1 MPVLCQAACAAPYLA
16 GVGRRYRCAWDACAV
31 RGKNCQPCDSFA
43 AAPGRA
49 HGCGMRALS
58 KRPRARHELD
68 TRNETR
74 TLFSGNESL
83 YLPNVPGNQFVFTTV
98 RRLLRSGGEAPKK
111 CSTFPERSRH
121 VLWDLWSTLIVTPD
135 FSSDLERAPGA
146 RSIAEEK
153 SGVTILVIELHWSQG
168 SEHFRSPAAFLGIL
182 PRALGALVT

>member
-1 MPVLCQAACAAPYLA
+1 ML
-16 GVGRRYRCAWDACAV
+16 
-31 RGKNCQPCDSFA
+31 
-43 AAPGRA
+43 
-49 HGCGMRALS
+49 
-58 KRPRARHELD
+58 
-68 TRNETR
+68 
-74 TLFSGNESL
+74 
-83 YLPNVPGNQFVFTTV
+83 
-98 RRLLRSGGEAPKK
+98 GGEAPKK

-182 PRALGALVT
+182 PRALADSGHAMEAHA

>member
-1 MPVLCQAACAAPYLA
+1 MPVLCQAACPAAYLA

-49 HGCGMRALS
+49 HGCGIRALS

-111 CSTFPERSRH
+111 CSTFGGGFRYSKSSLSRQPLLLH
-121 VLWDLWSTLIVTPD
+121 LNNEGYKTDLAGTS
-135 FSSDLERAPGA
+135 RGA
-146 RSIAEEK
+146 RRVRRRE
-153 SGVTILVIELHWSQG
+153 
-168 SEHFRSPAAFLGIL
+168 
-182 PRALGALVT
+182 